1 MKRRPRPEEY
11 AEHVEHP
18 RYGKAPRFT
27 GLDPNP
33 NSSAVHL
40 HWNTRYFTEGQL
52 RMIERSLG
60 WRPTFPDDG
69 TRMVRGTAVAADLSR
84 QPPTTVP
91 VTHYYDVDKVCRDC
105 GRRFIFFA
113 EEQKHWYEEMGFPLE
128 ADAVRCPPCRK
139 RLQHVA
145 RARQRYEQLFHV
157 HSRTVDETLE
167 LADCCL
173 TLIEEAVFHHHQT
186 ERVRMLLKRVP
197 EEKRSDRRFVDSVA
211 RLHAAEASGEQDAAP
226 NGGPATRSGKSSAAE
241 GQPSVSRSSGPPAPS
256 QLN

>member
-1 MKRRPRPEEY
+1 MKSRPPVEDY

-27 GLDPNP
+27 GVDPNP
-33 NSSAVHL
+33 NPSAVHL
-40 HWNTRYFTEGQL
+40 HWNTHYFTQTQL
-52 RMIERSLG
+52 REMERLLG

-84 QPPTTVP
+84 QAPATVP

-113 EEQKHWYEEMGFPLE
+113 DEQKHWYEELGFPLE

-145 RARQRYEQLFHV
+145 RMRQRYEELFHA
-157 HSRTVDETLE
+157 RTRTAEETLE
-167 LADCCL
+167 MADCCL
-173 TLIEEAVFHHHQT
+173 GLIEEAIFHPRQT
-186 ERVRMLLKRVP
+186 ERVRMLLNRIPEDGRSEQRFLDLTARV
-197 EEKRSDRRFVDSVA
+197 R
-211 RLHAAEASGEQDAAP
+211 AAEKGEQDAPP
-226 NGGPATRSGKSSAAE
+226 NGGPATRLGNSGASE
-241 GQPSVSRSSGPPAPS
+241 GPPSVS
-256 QLN
+256 